1 MKSWSDLR
9 GFGLELPAD
18 WGTGEEVQRSRSLGQ
33 GAALIA
39 AAPEGDLLFELY
51 VLKPNP
57 LKLYADLYQDN
68 SRRHHLEVRVMGT
81 GIYELDSGQRCL
93 RLTLTGMERLVEGSR
108 REFTTDHY
116 LVDLGARV
124 LSFNFKVLTS
134 RYAAREPLFAQ
145 IVDSLRLEETA

>member
-1 MKSWSDLR
+1 
-9 GFGLELPAD
+9 
-18 WGTGEEVQRSRSLGQ
+18 
-33 GAALIA
+33 
-39 AAPEGDLLFELY
+39 
-51 VLKPNP
+51 
-57 LKLYADLYQDN
+57 
-68 SRRHHLEVRVMGT
+68 MGT